1 VIEQRRHVTRIN
13 KRNQVT
19 IPAEML
25 RDLGL
30 EPGDEVEVEEA
41 GGKLA
46 VTKLSRP
53 AKTKQEYLDAIERA
67 SGSLWR
73 PNNPVLSDEELEEA
87 IRVASEEGATE
98 RYRRSFAHD

>member
-19 IPAEML
+19 IPAGML
-25 RDLGL
+25 RDLDI

-46 VTKLSRP
+46 VTKLHRP
-53 AKTKQEYLDAIERA
+53 AKSKQEYLDAIERA

-73 PNNPVLSDEELEEA
+73 PDNPVLSDEELEEA
-87 IRVASEEGATE
+87 IRVARQERAAE
-98 RYRRSFAHD
+98 RYRRTLPDA